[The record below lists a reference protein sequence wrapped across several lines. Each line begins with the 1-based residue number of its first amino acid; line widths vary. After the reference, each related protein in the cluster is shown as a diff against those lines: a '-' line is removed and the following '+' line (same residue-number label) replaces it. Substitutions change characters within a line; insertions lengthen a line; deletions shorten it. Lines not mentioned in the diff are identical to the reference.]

1 MSQDDRITMAHG
13 GGGRASR
20 QLIEEEIARRFD
32 GAALHGLPDA
42 ATLSAPSCGLVFSTD
57 SFVVQPL
64 EFPGGNIGHLAV
76 HGTVNDVAVAGG
88 RPLWLSLGLILE
100 EGLPLAV
107 LRRVLDAVAGA
118 ARACDVEIVTGDTK
132 VVPRGQCDGMYMN
145 TAGIGAALPTLSLD
159 PRFVAVGDRVLVSG
173 TLGDHGMAVM
183 CAREGFEL
191 ANAPRSDTGPVHRL
205 VAAAAAYGHGV
216 RFMRDP
222 TRGGLAAVL
231 DETVGG
237 LAVGVCLE
245 EAHLPLAGPSRAV
258 AELLGV
264 DLLHVA
270 SEGRV
275 VAFCA
280 PEVAADVLRAWH
292 VLPEGHGA
300 VDIGAVVAEP
310 GRVTLAT
317 LAGGRR
323 VVDVPLGE
331 LLPRI
336 C

>member
-1 MSQDDRITMAHG
+1 MSRITLAHG

-20 QLIEEEIARRFD
+20 HLIEHEIAHRFAS
-32 GAALHGLPDA
+32 GPLEGLPDA
-42 ATLSAPSCGLVFSTD
+42 ATLSAPCTGLVFSTD

-100 EGLPLAV
+100 EGLPLEL
-107 LRRVLDAVAGA
+107 LRRVLDAVAAA
-118 ARACDVEIVTGDTK
+118 ARACDVQIVTGDTK
-132 VVPRGQCDGMYMN
+132 VVPRGQCDGMYLN
-145 TAGIGAALPTLSLD
+145 TAGVGAVLPTLALD
-159 PRFVAVGDRVLVSG
+159 RRRLAVGDRVLVSG

-205 VAAAAAYGHGV
+205 VMAAAACGDGI

-231 DETVGG
+231 DEIVDG
-237 LAVGVCLE
+237 LAVGVRLDE
-245 EAHLPLAGPSRAV
+245 GHLPFSAPARAV

-275 VAFCA
+275 MAVCSPEVA
-280 PEVAADVLRAWH
+280 PEVLHAWRA
-292 VLPEGHGA
+292 LPEGHGA
-300 VDIGAVVAEP
+300 MDVGEVVAEP
-310 GRVTLAT
+310 ASVTLAT

-323 VVDVPLGE
+323 IVDVPLGE